1 MAGYGVAIE
10 NSFLNLVPPRGTGW
24 RFKSPPHPIG
34 LFSTTLNIYEKDQSD
49 VFECLKNLLNKKQLL
64 TFQSVDI
71 TSDIF
76 QDVLESNVYSNSGV
90 FYLITQRHDK
100 WTTIIELNVNLEEP
114 FYLYELVNELSVQL
128 DTFALSFHLHDDDVL
143 FYNLEYKGESL
154 DGYNS
159 MPQYFEKDPLP
170 RNEIISQRHDTRKF
184 SQILPNNKSIDGL
197 TEILDRGYWQAFD
210 NKDLDEDGIP
220 NDEKYDIIEED
231 RLKELG
237 RYLEI
242 YSADNF
248 PFANWYE
255 DIYKVDLSKC
265 YLLRADK

>member
-1 MAGYGVAIE
+1 M
-10 NSFLNLVPPRGTGW
+10 
-24 RFKSPPHPIG
+24 G
-34 LFSTTLNIYEKDQSD
+34 LFSTTLNIYKKDQSD
-49 VFECLKNLLNKKQLL
+49 IVDSLRVILSKRQLS
-64 TFQSVDI
+64 TFKRIDL
-71 TSDIF
+71 TSDNF
-76 QDVLESNVYSNSGV
+76 QNTLESNVYSNSGA
-90 FYLITQRHDK
+90 FYLITERYNE

-114 FYLYELVNELSVQL
+114 FYLYELVNELSAQL
-128 DTFALSFHLHDDDVL
+128 DTYALSFHLHDDDVL

-170 RNEIISQRHDTRKF
+170 KNEIISQRHDTRKF

-231 RLKELG
+231 RLREIG

-242 YSADNF
+242 YTADNF
-248 PFANWYE
+248 PYANWYE
-255 DIYKVDLSKC
+255 DIYELDLTKC
-265 YLLRADK
+265 YILRADK

>member
-1 MAGYGVAIE
+1 M
-10 NSFLNLVPPRGTGW
+10 
-24 RFKSPPHPIG
+24 G
-34 LFSTTLNIYEKDQSD
+34 LFSTTLNIYKKDQSD
-49 VFECLKNLLNKKQLL
+49 IVDSLRVILSKRQLS
-64 TFQSVDI
+64 TFKRIDL
-71 TSDIF
+71 TSDNF
-76 QDVLESNVYSNSGV
+76 QNRLESNVYSNSGA
-90 FYLITQRHDK
+90 FYLITERYNE

-114 FYLYELVNELSVQL
+114 FYLYELVNELSAQL
-128 DTFALSFHLHDDDVL
+128 DTYALSFHLHDDDVL

-170 RNEIISQRHDTRKF
+170 KNEIISQRHDTRKF

-231 RLKELG
+231 RLREIG

-242 YSADNF
+242 YTADNF
-248 PFANWYE
+248 PYANWYE
-255 DIYKVDLSKC
+255 DIYELDLTKC
-265 YLLRADK
+265 YILRADK

>member
-1 MAGYGVAIE
+1 M
-10 NSFLNLVPPRGTGW
+10 
-24 RFKSPPHPIG
+24 G
-34 LFSTTLNIYEKDQSD
+34 LFSTTLNIYKKDQSD
-49 VFECLKNLLNKKQLL
+49 IVDSLRVIMSKTQLS
-64 TFQSVDI
+64 TFKRIDL
-71 TSDIF
+71 TSDNF
-76 QDVLESNVYSNSGV
+76 QNTLESNVYSNSGA
-90 FYLITQRHDK
+90 FYLITERYNE

-114 FYLYELVNELSVQL
+114 FYLYELVNELSAQL
-128 DTFALSFHLHDDDVL
+128 DTYALSFHLHDDDVL

-170 RNEIISQRHDTRKF
+170 KNEIISQRHDTRKF

-231 RLKELG
+231 RLREIG

-242 YSADNF
+242 YTADNF
-248 PFANWYE
+248 PYANWYK
-255 DIYKVDLSKC
+255 DIYELDLSKC
-265 YLLRADK
+265 YILRADK